1 VYATYELCRYDCP
14 HSENDEKTNISYS
27 SACIAVLLLQPD
39 KRAYTDDDK
48 IIWISNELE
57 ENCLWSMKGME
68 RDDYT
73 RRLMGN
79 NSVSLFTTTVACNQ
93 TVQCFMM

>member
-57 ENCLWSMKGME
+57 EKLSVEHERGWRGM
-68 RDDYT
+68 T
-73 RRLMGN
+73 ILGG
-79 NSVSLFTTTVACNQ
+79 
-93 TVQCFMM
+93 